1 MITRFTN
8 LADGTIDDL
17 NNIESNSIGHFKLLQ
32 NNLEKLQKGGMY
44 IDTNQNWLQ
53 LCQGK
58 ISFNTFDLDSNNV
71 VNPLNA
77 LISENIYKMNVVIVK
92 IKGID
97 NGDIAY
103 FYVNSPLVDNNGI
116 VNFLIV
122 KSDFIGHKGQ
132 PKNGGIYNMS
142 YIYKNP
148 ANQKNIKKLPLLSES
163 LLRVPPNGE
172 IFNTIKPKN
181 VLLST
186 ENNTKVVFVPK
197 DVINTHFCPVI
208 KHDRTIIMFIT
219 FLTILYFISEY
230 KFL

>member
-17 NNIESNSIGHFKLLQ
+17 NNIESTSIGHFKLLQ
-32 NNLEKLQKGGMY
+32 NNLEKSQKGGMY

-53 LCQGK
+53 LCQGN
-58 ISFNTFDLDSNNV
+58 ISFNTFDLYKNNV
-71 VNPLNA
+71 VHPLNA

-103 FYVNSPLVDNNGI
+103 FYINSPLVDNNGI

-122 KSDFIGHKGQ
+122 KSDFIGYRGQ
-132 PKNGGIYNMS
+132 PKIGAIYNMS

-148 ANQKNIKKLPLLSES
+148 ANQKNIKKLPLLSEP

-181 VLLST
+181 VVLST
-186 ENNTKVVFVPK
+186 ENDIELVFVPK
-197 DVINTHFCPVI
+197 DLLNTHFCPVI

-219 FLTILYFISEY
+219 FLTILYFVSEY

>member
-1 MITRFTN
+1 
-8 LADGTIDDL
+8 
-17 NNIESNSIGHFKLLQ
+17 
-32 NNLEKLQKGGMY
+32 MY

-71 VNPLNA
+71 VHPLNA

-92 IKGID
+92 LKGID
-97 NGDIAY
+97 NEDTAY
-103 FYVNSPLVDNNGI
+103 FYINSPLVDNNGI
-116 VNFLIV
+116 VTFLIV

-132 PKNGGIYNMS
+132 PKIGGIYNMS

-148 ANQKNIKKLPLLSES
+148 ANQKNIKKLPLLSEP
-163 LLRVPPNGE
+163 LLRVPLNGE
-172 IFNTIKPKN
+172 IFNTIKPKK
-181 VLLST
+181 VVLST
-186 ENNTKVVFVPK
+186 ENDTKVVFVSN
-197 DVINTHFCPVI
+197 DIMNTHFCPVI

-219 FLTILYFISEY
+219 FLTILYFVSEY